1 MRVIDYDAKDS
12 ASTEN
17 HLSVDAQMEEVIDHP
32 GGEQD
37 LALRE
42 GFAASSGIR
51 PESAETGG
59 QLDHPETLDD
69 PTPEPVS
76 VAADEE
82 NSGLADN

>member
-1 MRVIDYDAKDS
+1 MRKVEYDAKDT

-17 HLSVDAQMEEVIDHP
+17 HLSVDDEMRETKHP

-37 LALRE
+37 HAFVE

-59 QLDHPETLDD
+59 RLDHPEVFDD
-69 PTPEPVS
+69 LVPDPEPIS
-76 VAADEE
+76 LEEE
-82 NSGLADN
+82 NAGLADS